1 MKGLLAKTSRQFI
14 CCNFLLLS
22 EFPALDTSFLR
33 NKTVIE
39 GNLVT
44 LQCVPLG
51 NKDKVNVTW
60 IKKSEGSSPL
70 LMSVNFTM
78 NATRFDSGEYYCIL
92 SNGVDS
98 VKSLT
103 VYVDVLY
110 KYGIIPKFWAWG
122 SKRSLKKI

>member
-1 MKGLLAKTSRQFI
+1 M
-14 CCNFLLLS
+14 LS
-22 EFPALDTSFLR
+22 EFSARDTRFLG

-39 GNLVT
+39 GSLVI
-44 LQCVPLG
+44 LQCVPLE
-51 NKDKVNVTW
+51 NKDKLNVNC
-60 IKKSEGSSPL
+60 IKNSEESSPL
-70 LMSVNFTM
+70 TVSVYLTINT
-78 NATRFDSGEYYCIL
+78 TRFDSGEYYCIL

-122 SKRSLKKI
+122 SKDL